1 VGLFPPCRSLTST
14 AAPLARRCRPQQAAL
29 DKAKELASSPRLAS
43 GDYGDLVRLLRKIL
57 QKDSMIAVAAA
68 AADVAAALA
77 QGLRAEF
84 SAHAKV
90 RACGCVFE
98 GLQTKDTHMKRMN
111 LTILSCGSSASLLPL
126 SRS

>member
-1 VGLFPPCRSLTST
+1 MWLPTAHWTQPP
-14 AAPLARRCRPQQAAL
+14 APLARRCRPQQAAL
-29 DKAKELASSPRLAS
+29 DKAKELASAPRLAS

-90 RACGCVFE
+90 RAGGGVAARAKAYARRHAHEEDKSHEFQ
-98 GLQTKDTHMKRMN
+98 LW
-111 LTILSCGSSASLLPL
+111 
-126 SRS
+126 